1 MKILIADDDAVS
13 RRLLEATLDGWGYEV
28 VTATGGAAAWKM
40 LSKPDAPH
48 LAILDWMMPDL
59 DGLEVCRRV
68 RDLPGGDRLYVLVL
82 TAKTQKEDVVAG
94 LQSGA
99 DDYVLKPFHLDEL
112 KARVAVGRRIVE
124 LQDNLADRILALE
137 SALAE
142 VKQLRGLLPIC
153 SYCKRIREGEE
164 YSKSVEEYLTE
175 HSEAQFSHGVCS
187 DCFEKFV
194 KPDLDRL

>member
-1 MKILIADDDAVS
+1 MKVLIADDDAVS

-28 VTATGGAAAWKM
+28 VTATDGAAAWKM
-40 LSKPDAPH
+40 LSKPDTPR

-68 RDLPGGDRLYVLVL
+68 RDQPHGDRLYILML
-82 TAKTQKEDVVAG
+82 TAKMQKEDIVVG

-99 DDYVLKPFHLDEL
+99 DDYIINPFHLDEL
-112 KARVAVGRRIVE
+112 KARVAVGRRILE
-124 LQDNLADRILALE
+124 LQHSLADRIHELE
-137 SALAE
+137 HALAE

-164 YSKSVEEYLTE
+164 YTKSVEEYLAE
-175 HSEAQFSHGVCS
+175 HSEAQFSHGVCR

-194 KPDLDRL
+194 KPDLERL